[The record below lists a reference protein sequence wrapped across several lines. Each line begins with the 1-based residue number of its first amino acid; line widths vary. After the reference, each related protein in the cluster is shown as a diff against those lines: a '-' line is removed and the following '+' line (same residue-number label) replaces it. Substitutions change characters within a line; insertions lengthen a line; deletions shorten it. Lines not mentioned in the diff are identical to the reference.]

1 MANTIYQ
8 GDVGLE
14 ILVDCGRDI
23 SETQRAALS
32 VRTPSGAVHDWPATV
47 TDGSFLRYVTQP
59 GDLAV
64 PGPYRLQATLSTGD
78 WTGRGKTATFFV
90 TPNFS

>member
-8 GDVGLE
+8 GDAGLE

-23 SETQRAALS
+23 SAAADAALL
-32 VRTPSGAVHDWPATV
+32 VRTPSGTVKTWAAQV
-47 TDGSFLRYVTQP
+47 TDTHFLRYVTQP
-59 GDLAV
+59 GDLADA
-64 PGPYRLQATLSTGD
+64 GLYRLQATLSTGD

>member
-8 GDVGLE
+8 GDTGLE

-23 SETQRAALS
+23 SGASQTALS
-32 VRTPSGAVHDWPATV
+32 VRLPSGRVRSWSTSV
-47 TDGSFLRYVTQP
+47 TDERYLRYVTQA
-59 GDLAV
+59 GDLAE
-64 PGPYRLQATLSTGD
+64 PGLYRLQASLVLGN
-78 WTGRGKTATFFV
+78 WTGRGKTACFHV